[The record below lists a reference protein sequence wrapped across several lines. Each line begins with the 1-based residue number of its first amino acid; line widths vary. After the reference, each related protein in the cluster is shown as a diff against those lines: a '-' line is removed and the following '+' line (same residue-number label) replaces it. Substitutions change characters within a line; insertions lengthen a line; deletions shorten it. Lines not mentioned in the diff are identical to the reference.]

1 MSLTRTTTIRI
12 IYLSHAGRASAAA
25 TASTDTAVQTLS
37 GVLLRTSKNSGS
49 PLPYIFLLDSDL
61 TVKLA
66 TTMSDVTAA
75 VFSVHITDRYMGHMR
90 KRFYNLPKLL
100 FTLENKN
107 LCLYSL

>member
-12 IYLSHAGRASAAA
+12 TDLSRAGRASAAA
-25 TASTDTAVQTLS
+25 TASTDTAVMTLCF
-37 GVLLRTSKNSGS
+37 VCLRTGKTIGS
-49 PLPYIFLLDSDL
+49 PLPYIFHLHSDL

-66 TTMSDVTAA
+66 TTMSAA
-75 VFSVHITDRYMGHMR
+75 VHITDRYMGHMR

-107 LCLYSL
+107 LCLYS